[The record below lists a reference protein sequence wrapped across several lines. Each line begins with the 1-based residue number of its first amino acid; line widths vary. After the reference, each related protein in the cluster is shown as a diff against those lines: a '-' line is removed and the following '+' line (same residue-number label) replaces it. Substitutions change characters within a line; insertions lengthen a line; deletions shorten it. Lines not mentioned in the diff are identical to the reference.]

1 MQTLNLSPES
11 NSSVIP
17 KERRTKD
24 VDLIDL
30 FPQPRYFQV
39 HFQHIHENVYLLQN
53 ELTQLKDQVAQV
65 DDKLGRLLALLSA
78 QPDPVSCE
86 NNRT

>member
-39 HFQHIHENVYLLQN
+39 HFQQIHESIYLLQN
-53 ELTQLKDQVAQV
+53 ELAQLKDQVAQV
-65 DDKLGRLLALLSA
+65 DDKLGRLLVLLSDP
-78 QPDPVSCE
+78 PDVVH
-86 NNRT
+86 

>member
-39 HFQHIHENVYLLQN
+39 HFQYLHENTCQIQD
-53 ELTQLKDQVAQV
+53 ELIQLKASVAQV
-65 DDKLGRLLALLSA
+65 DEKLERLLALLNDP
-78 QPDPVSCE
+78 PDPV
-86 NNRT
+86 RWQ